1 MRLRIFI
8 PCWLVKWVYEQLAK
22 HLNSNCTITIYV
34 DLVLPGI
41 GNQRHDKEYENI
53 KWTHVIYEL
62 VIYYRLGSYIIN
74 IKERMFLSSAIKFW

>member
-1 MRLRIFI
+1 MAQLEYDTLRLRIFI

-41 GNQRHDKEYENI
+41 GNQRHDKEYEKYKMNTRNLRIGNI
-53 KWTHVIYEL
+53 L
-62 VIYYRLGSYIIN
+62 
-74 IKERMFLSSAIKFW
+74 